1 MPSPHFPPDLE
12 ERLRHMFCQIQ
23 VPFLKFSPSQRK
35 NFLSYSFCLHKMM
48 QLLEKD
54 QYLESFP
61 LLKSR
66 EKLHQQDM
74 IWQKI
79 CADLGWDFI
88 PSM

>member
-1 MPSPHFPPDLE
+1 MSPELE

-23 VPFLKFSPSQRK
+23 VPFLRHAPQERK
-35 NFLSYSFCLHKMM
+35 NFLSYSYVLHKFM

-66 EKLHQQDM
+66 EKLHQQDV

-79 CADLGWDFI
+79 CEDLWWAFYKSI
-88 PSM
+88 

>member
-1 MPSPHFPPDLE
+1 
-12 ERLRHMFCQIQ
+12 
-23 VPFLKFSPSQRK
+23 VPFLRHAPQERK
-35 NFLSYSFCLHKMM
+35 NFLSYSYVLHKFM

-66 EKLHQQDM
+66 EKLHQQDV

-79 CADLGWDFI
+79 CEDLWWAFYKSI
-88 PSM
+88 